1 MHISKNICTKEKIGG
16 IAMDVKDTEERKDD
30 YIDSVKTSIF
40 LTHIK
45 NEIYL

>member
-1 MHISKNICTKEKIGG
+1 
-16 IAMDVKDTEERKDD
+16 MDVKDTEERKDD